1 MKSLSRAPWL
11 GTLALSLSLVACGE
25 APTPPSSSPSQATAS
40 LLAPKP
46 RFVPGHVIVK
56 FRDADEASL
65 RTSPPTVPGFRAQD
79 VKSLAGGARLWSLEA
94 EQRRLGASVAE
105 EEADL
110 LAALEALRADPRVEY
125 AHEDLYM
132 EYFAVPGDPLYVE
145 QWHYPAINL
154 PQAWNSVTG
163 SVKVAVLDTGRLAH
177 PDFTGRWTTGYDFGD
192 NDADPTDD
200 DTYHHGL
207 HVAGI
212 IAANAN
218 NGIGGAGICWGCQL
232 MPVKVSNNNAPVM
245 SNVGNAI
252 RWAADNGAR
261 VINMSF
267 GTTNGTSPCSG
278 YAYMQSAVDH
288 AVQKNVVV
296 VAAAGNNAADTAN
309 VTPASCNGVIAVA
322 ASGRDG
328 QLTAYSNR
336 GERVDVTA
344 PGGGP
349 GFYGPSISCPMD
361 GGSSGSDDDIGGIV
375 SSWAIAKPSAQLL
388 PGDYCHRYLSGTSMA
403 SPHVAGLAA
412 LILTQRPSMTP
423 AQVAARIKS
432 TATPLLCKTCG
443 TGLINAAAAIF
454 PPLPTKPAKGN
465 WYNPARSG
473 NGLDIQYAAS
483 DSLALTWLTYT
494 SGGEPIWYSSTL
506 TAETGV
512 WAGDLYESYWNGVSA
527 SATKVGTARLT
538 LSSGQWR
545 FVWTKGAASGNEP
558 IQRLT
563 FGGGTTT
570 MNLSGH
576 WYNAQESGWGILFDS
591 RGTVHV
597 ANVLVYKGT
606 RPTWM
611 QGVADS
617 ASTSLSFGLSYVT
630 GTNLC
635 PGCTGTPSVVAQP
648 AGTLTVSGSSGV
660 PYTAASSIQA
670 SFPGGTWNRSSF
682 TLSRLTGP

>member
-11 GTLALSLSLVACGE
+11 GALALSLSLVACGE
-25 APTPPSSSPSQATAS
+25 APTPPSSPPSHAQAS
-40 LLAPKP
+40 LREPAR

-56 FRDADEASL
+56 FRESAEASL
-65 RTSPPTVPGFRAQD
+65 RDSPPTLRGFRAQD
-79 VKSLAGGARLWSLEA
+79 DKALAGGARLWSLEP
-94 EQRRLGASVAE
+94 EQRRLGASIAE

-110 LAALEALRADPRVEY
+110 LGAIEALRADPRVEY

-132 EYFAVPGDPLYVE
+132 EYFAVPSDPLYAQ

-154 PQAWNSVTG
+154 PTAWNSVTG
-163 SVKVAVLDTGRLAH
+163 SVKVAVLDTGRLSH
-177 PDFTGRWTTGYDFGD
+177 PDLNGKWTAGYDFGD

-212 IAANAN
+212 VAANAN
-218 NGIGGAGICWGCQL
+218 NGIGGAGVCWGCQL
-232 MPVKVSNNNAPVM
+232 MPVKVSNNNAPVL

-267 GTTNGTSPCSG
+267 GTTSGTAPCSG
-278 YAYMQSAVDH
+278 YAYIQSAVTY

-296 VAAAGNNAADTAN
+296 VAAAGNNTADTAN
-309 VTPASCNGVIAVA
+309 VTPASCTGVIAVA

-328 QLTAYSNR
+328 QLAPYSNR

-349 GFYGPSISCPMD
+349 AFYGDGIGCPVD
-361 GGSSGSDDDIGGIV
+361 GTTYSGTDGAV
-375 SSWAIAKPSAQLL
+375 STWAAYKAGTTLL
-388 PGDYCHRYLSGTSMA
+388 PGDYCYRYLSGTSMA

-412 LILTQRPSMTP
+412 LILSQRPSMTP
-423 AQVAARIKS
+423 AQVTARIKG
-432 TATPLLCKTCG
+432 TATPLPCKACG
-443 TGLINAAAAIF
+443 TGLINAAAAIY

-465 WYNPARSG
+465 WYNPARNG
-473 NGLDIQYAAS
+473 NGLDIQYAAT
-483 DSLALTWLTYT
+483 DSLSLTWLTYT
-494 SGGEPIWYSSTL
+494 SAGAPIWYMSTL

-512 WAGDLYESYWNGVSA
+512 WAGDLYESYWNGSSA
-527 SATKVGTARLT
+527 SATKVGTAKLT
-538 LSSGQWR
+538 LSAGQWR
-545 FVWTKGAASGNEP
+545 YVWTKGAASGNEP
-558 IQRLT
+558 IQPLA
-563 FGGGTTT
+563 FGGGFTT
-570 MNLSGH
+570 MNLSGN

-597 ANVLVYKGT
+597 ANVLIYNGT
-606 RPTWM
+606 RPTWV
-611 QGVADS
+611 QGVVDS
-617 ASTSLSFGLSYVT
+617 GSTSLSFSLSYVT

-635 PGCTGTPSVVAQP
+635 PGCTGTPSTAVQP
-648 AGTLTVSGSSGV
+648 AGTFTVSGSAGV
-660 PYTAASSIQA
+660 PSTATASTQV
-670 SFPGGTWNRSSF
+670 SFPGGTWYRSPF

>member
-1 MKSLSRAPWL
+1 MKCLSRAPWL
-11 GTLALSLSLVACGE
+11 GAVVLSLLLSACGE
-25 APTPPSSSPSQATAS
+25 APPPPASSPLQAA
-40 LLAPKP
+40 APLREP
-46 RFVPGHVIVK
+46 ARRFVPGRVIVK
-56 FRDADEASL
+56 FRDSAKESL

-79 VKSLAGGARLWSLEA
+79 LQPLSGGARLWSLEP
-94 EQRRLGASVAE
+94 EQRRQGASVAE

-110 LAALEALRADPRVEY
+110 LTALEALRADPRVEY

-132 EYFAVPGDPLYVE
+132 EYFAVPGDPLYSQ
-145 QWHYPAINL
+145 QWHYPAIHL

-163 SVKVAVLDTGRLAH
+163 AVKVAVLDTGRLAH
-177 PDFTGRWTTGYDFGD
+177 PDLNGRWTTGYDFGD

-232 MPVKVSNNNAPVM
+232 MPVKVSNNNAPVL
-245 SNVGNAI
+245 SNVGNAL

-267 GTTNGTSPCSG
+267 GTTSGTAPCSG
-278 YAYMQSAVDH
+278 YAYMQNAVDH

-296 VAAAGNNAADTAN
+296 VAAAGNDTANTAN

-328 QLTAYSNR
+328 QLAAYSNR

-349 GFYGPSISCPMD
+349 TFYGDGIACPTD
-361 GGSSGSDDDIGGIV
+361 GTPYSGTDGAV
-375 SSWAIAKPSAQLL
+375 STWAAYKAGTTLQ
-388 PGDYCHRYLSGTSMA
+388 PGDYCYRYLSGTSMA
-403 SPHVAGLAA
+403 APHVAGLAA

-432 TATPLLCKTCG
+432 TATPLLSCKTCG
-443 TGLINAAAAIF
+443 TGLINAAAAIY
-454 PPLPTKPAKGN
+454 PPLPTKPAQGN

-494 SGGEPIWYSSTL
+494 AAGEPIWYSSTL

-512 WAGDLYESYWNGVSA
+512 WAGDLYESSWNGVSA
-527 SATKVGTARLT
+527 SAMKVGTARLT

-545 FVWTKGAASGNEP
+545 FAWTKGALSGSEP
-558 IQRLT
+558 IQRLA
-563 FGGGTTT
+563 FGGGVTT

-597 ANVLVYKGT
+597 ANVLIYQGS
-606 RPTWM
+606 RPTWV

-617 ASTSLSFGLSYVT
+617 ASTSLSFALSSVT

-635 PGCTGTPSVVAQP
+635 PGCTGTPSTAAQP
-648 AGTLTVSGSSGV
+648 AGTLTVSGLSGV
-660 PYTAASSIQA
+660 PHMVAASIQA
-670 SFPGGTWNRSSF
+670 SFPGVTWNRPYF